1 MDGLMSVL
9 WFFMGI
15 IFAIAGK
22 PFLEVAACFLIAA
35 MFEGCW
41 ELYLLREEM
50 EDEEDE

>member
-22 PFLEVAACFLIAA
+22 PFLEVAACFLISGI
-35 MFEGCW
+35 FEGCW
-41 ELYLLREEM
+41 ELYRIKEEL
-50 EDEEDE
+50 EDEEE